1 MANLSNKEVSNRPE
15 KPQSAET
22 FIKKILKEDGLGPD
36 FKTDDGLFCSDYVT
50 VTYNDNSTKKYERQ
64 SLKKVNE
71 EMIAEYIARGPFTK
85 SIDITGK
92 FFGSNKQQT
101 LKVSKF
107 VKTGEFGGQEGG
119 GWKVM
124 SLLRGL
130 ARGSTVTVRM
140 EMMDMLYPF
149 LTSKICLSPVL

>member
-92 FFGSNKQQT
+92 FFGSNKQQS

-107 VKTGEFGGQEGG
+107 VKTGEFGGQEGSG
-119 GWKVM
+119 
-124 SLLRGL
+124 
-130 ARGSTVTVRM
+130 
-140 EMMDMLYPF
+140 
-149 LTSKICLSPVL
+149 